1 MRTQLAALRLFNFAV
16 LCFAVILGIMAFIP
30 RPLEPLSRDKE
41 DGLLPSP
48 ASFTA
53 GSLFMEQRPLS
64 FHSIDSRTGLFTY
77 KDQGE
82 FPQEMDPRN
91 PADVVSRP
99 NVDSSY
105 RDPFRD
111 PSSPPV
117 SIYSLPSTIGIGTE
131 VGNSVVQNIPSRS
144 PVSPRSMHGVPLS
157 IHSSD
162 SPPGTTPYGLP
173 NSAPSHY
180 SIPAT
185 FGDNKL
191 QQAQTNPRPPR
202 TASPGGYSFH
212 STAASVHSKWAASIP
227 QVPSPV
233 LAPGAVRTREP
244 GAFPGLQSPSSTYS
258 APSSTW
264 GSNVTLKRNVT
275 EPTKTAQ
282 RHGVGWARRSYIPP
296 AAENPQQRE
305 AGDVQVLDQSQ
316 WQRLVLTAA
325 AIS

>member
-1 MRTQLAALRLFNFAV
+1 MRTQLAALRLFNLTV

-30 RPLEPLSRDKE
+30 RPLEPLSREKE
-41 DGLLPSP
+41 DGLAPSP
-48 ASFTA
+48 ASFTV
-53 GSLFMEQRPLS
+53 EQRPLS
-64 FHSIDSRTGLFTY
+64 FYSIDSRTGLFTY
-77 KDQGE
+77 QDQGE

-91 PADVVSRP
+91 PADIVSGP
-99 NVDSSY
+99 NADSSY

-131 VGNSVVQNIPSRS
+131 VGNLSAVQNIPSRS
-144 PVSPRSMHGVPLS
+144 PVSPRTMHGVPLS

-162 SPPGTTPYGLP
+162 SPPGTTPHGLP
-173 NSAPSHY
+173 NSALSHY

-185 FGDNKL
+185 FGDKL

-202 TASPGGYSFH
+202 AASPGGYSFH
-212 STAASVHSKWAASIP
+212 STAVSVHSKWAASIP
-227 QVPSPV
+227 QVPPPPV
-233 LAPGAVRTREP
+233 LAPSAVRTREP
-244 GAFPGLQSPSSTYS
+244 GAFPGPQSPSSTYS

-275 EPTKTAQ
+275 EPAKTAQ